1 MIYVLAINQCSLIN
15 AVCCLYTYL
24 HLPWSI
30 NCRHS
35 LKGPASSQA
44 KYSTNMH
51 LSNYYNIAELIDLTG
66 ISEAPPPQQKKKN
79 LCRRKVRI
87 FTCIYLARWI
97 KVLVFWI
104 HITEAI
110 LTIQENF
117 QFLAHVL
124 EKLGCT
130 VKFMFTVLS
139 HSGFK
144 FCLIYV
150 CRVSY
155 Q

>member
-1 MIYVLAINQCSLIN
+1 MQYVVYTRICIYHDPDHSI
-15 AVCCLYTYL
+15 
-24 HLPWSI
+24 SI

-51 LSNYYNIAELIDLTG
+51 LSNYCNIAELINLTG

-79 LCRRKVRI
+79 LCCRKVRI
-87 FTCIYLARWI
+87 VTCIHLARWI
-97 KVLVFWI
+97 QVLVFWI